1 MIDSATG
8 SANVPEG
15 HPGKQSTVATLIP
28 TRNSC
33 LPRMTGG
40 EKRVSERLEQKLE
53 DDYLLWYD
61 VPIGLKQ
68 RRPDFVV
75 FHPRRGLLV
84 LEVKDWK
91 AETIQQADRTQ
102 FTLVTDRG
110 LAKETSPLLQARA
123 YALEIGVVLERDPA
137 LRHPE
142 GHRHAGKLIMPWA
155 YGVILANITRKQF
168 IDGGLAAVIPD
179 HLAICRDE
187 LYETADAEVFQE
199 QLWAMF
205 PQVFPVALTLPQIDR
220 VRWHLFPEL
229 RVEPGSGQFGLF
241 ASSGESAS
249 RTLAIPDLVKVM
261 DAQQEQLA
269 RSLGDEHRIIHGV
282 AGSGKTMILGFR
294 AMQLARALHKPILV
308 LCYNKTLAARLEQL
322 IGERGLSERVQVYNF
337 HKWCR
342 KMLVAYHEPL
352 PPGHGKAFTDA
363 LPPAVIAGVD
373 KGQIP
378 RFQYGAVLIDEG
390 HDFEPDWYKL
400 IVQMIDPSTNS
411 LLVLYDDAQNIYGQ
425 ASRKK
430 ISWKSMGV
438 QAQGRTTIL
447 KLNYRNTLEILAVAR
462 GFASE
467 LLAERPDEDDGIP
480 LIAPESAGRRGP
492 LPELIRTDT
501 AAAQLDALI
510 AQLRDEHAHGR
521 PYSDMAVIFRNQ
533 WEGEKLQEALRRED
547 IPSRLA
553 EGNGKSSL
561 FVVGDSVK
569 LVTMHSSKGLE
580 FPFVI
585 IPGLGSL
592 PKPGQGEADEAR
604 LLYVAMTRATERLVL
619 IHHDD
624 SVFSKRIR
632 DSINE
637 VQAQLAPPG

>member
-1 MIDSATG
+1 M
-8 SANVPEG
+8 
-15 HPGKQSTVATLIP
+15 ATLIP
-28 TRNSC
+28 TRSQC

-61 VPIGLKQ
+61 VPVGLKQ
-68 RRPDFVV
+68 RHPDFVV

-91 AETIQQADRTQ
+91 ADTIRHADSTQ
-102 FTLVTDRG
+102 FTLVTERG
-110 LAKETSPLLQARA
+110 LVKENNPLLQARS

-137 LRHPE
+137 LRHP
-142 GHRHAGKLIMPWA
+142 GGSRHAGKLIMPWGW
-155 YGVILANITRKQF
+155 GVVLANITRKQF
-168 IDGGLAAVIPD
+168 DEGSLGEVLPE
-179 HLAICRDE
+179 HLVICRDE
-187 LYETADAEVFQE
+187 LYETVDAEAFQE
-199 QLWAMF
+199 RLWAMF
-205 PQVFPVALTLPQIDR
+205 PQVYPVALTLPQIDR

-229 RVEPGSGQFGLF
+229 RVEAGSGQFGLF
-241 ASSGESAS
+241 GPTDAAVRPLE
-249 RTLAIPDLVKVM
+249 IPDLVKVM

-269 RSLGDEHRIIHGV
+269 RSIGSEHRIIHGV

-294 AMQLARALHKPILV
+294 AMQLAREMSKPILV

-322 IGERGLSERVQVYNF
+322 IGERGLGEKVQVYNF

-342 KMLVAYHEPL
+342 KMLVAYHEPV
-352 PPGHGKAFTDA
+352 PPGSGKAFIEA

-373 KGQIP
+373 RGQIP
-378 RFQYGAVLIDEG
+378 RAQYGAVLVDEG

-400 IVQMIDPSTNS
+400 IVQMIDPDTNS
-411 LLVLYDDAQNIYGQ
+411 LLVLYDDAQNIYGH
-425 ASRKK
+425 ADRRK
-430 ISWKSMGV
+430 ISWKSLGV

-447 KLNYRNTLEILAVAR
+447 KLNYRNTLEILSVAR
-462 GFASE
+462 AFAQD
-467 LLAERPDEDDGIP
+467 LLASRSDDDDGVP
-480 LIAPESAGRRGP
+480 LIAPESAGRRGAV
-492 LPELIRTDT
+492 PELVRTDT
-501 AAAQLDALI
+501 ARAQMDVLI
-510 AQLRDEHAHGR
+510 ARLRDEHAHGR
-521 PYSDMAVIFRNQ
+521 AYSDMAVIYRNQ
-533 WEGEKLQEALRRED
+533 WEGERLHEALRQLG

-553 EGNGKSSL
+553 DNAGKQTL
-561 FVVGDSVK
+561 FVVEDSVK

-585 IPGLGSL
+585 IPGIGGL
-592 PKPGQGEADEAR
+592 PKEGQSEADEAR
-604 LLYVAMTRATERLVL
+604 LLYVAMTRATEHLLL

-637 VQAQLAPPG
+637 VQGQLKNAP

>member
-1 MIDSATG
+1 M
-8 SANVPEG
+8 
-15 HPGKQSTVATLIP
+15 ATLIP
-28 TRNSC
+28 TRSQC

-61 VPIGLKQ
+61 VPVGLKQ
-68 RRPDFVV
+68 RHPDFVV

-91 AETIQQADRTQ
+91 ADTIRHADSTQ
-102 FTLVTDRG
+102 FTLVTERG
-110 LAKETSPLLQARA
+110 LVKENNPLLQARS

-142 GHRHAGKLIMPWA
+142 GSRHAGKLIMPWGW
-155 YGVILANITRKQF
+155 GVVLANITRKQF
-168 IDGGLAAVIPD
+168 DEGGLGEVLPE
-179 HLAICRDE
+179 HLVICRDE
-187 LYETADAEVFQE
+187 LYETVDAEAFQE
-199 QLWAMF
+199 RLWAMF
-205 PQVFPVALTLPQIDR
+205 PQVYPVALTLPQIDR
-220 VRWHLFPEL
+220 VRWHLVPEL
-229 RVEPGSGQFGLF
+229 RVEAGSGQFGLF
-241 ASSGESAS
+241 GPTDAAVRPLE
-249 RTLAIPDLVKVM
+249 IPDLVKVM

-269 RSLGDEHRIIHGV
+269 RSIGSEHRIIHGV

-294 AMQLARALHKPILV
+294 AMQLAREMSKPILV

-322 IGERGLSERVQVYNF
+322 IGERGLGEKVQVYNF

-342 KMLVAYHEPL
+342 KMLVAYHEPV
-352 PPGHGKAFTDA
+352 PPGSGKAFIEA

-373 KGQIP
+373 RGQIP
-378 RFQYGAVLIDEG
+378 RAQYGAVLVDEG

-400 IVQMIDPSTNS
+400 IVQMIDPDTNS
-411 LLVLYDDAQNIYGQ
+411 LLVLYDDAQNIYGH
-425 ASRKK
+425 ADRRK
-430 ISWKSMGV
+430 ISWKSLGV

-447 KLNYRNTLEILAVAR
+447 KLNYRNTLEILSVAR
-462 GFASE
+462 AFAQD
-467 LLAERPDEDDGIP
+467 LLASRSDDDDGVP
-480 LIAPESAGRRGP
+480 LIAPESAGRRGAV
-492 LPELIRTDT
+492 PELVRTDT
-501 AAAQLDALI
+501 ARAQMDVLI
-510 AQLRDEHAHGR
+510 ARLRDEHAHGR
-521 PYSDMAVIFRNQ
+521 AYSDMAVIYRNQ
-533 WEGEKLQEALRRED
+533 WEGERLHEALRQLG

-553 EGNGKSSL
+553 DNAGKQTL
-561 FVVGDSVK
+561 FVVEDSVK

-585 IPGLGSL
+585 IPGIGGL
-592 PKPGQGEADEAR
+592 PKEGQSEADEAR
-604 LLYVAMTRATERLVL
+604 LLYVAMTRATEHLLL

-637 VQAQLAPPG
+637 VQGQLKNAP

>member
-1 MIDSATG
+1 M
-8 SANVPEG
+8 
-15 HPGKQSTVATLIP
+15 ATLIP
-28 TRNSC
+28 TRSQC

-61 VPIGLKQ
+61 VPVGLKQ
-68 RRPDFVV
+68 RHPDFVV

-91 AETIQQADRTQ
+91 ADTIRHADSTQ
-102 FTLVTDRG
+102 FTLVTERG
-110 LAKETSPLLQARA
+110 LVKENNPLLQARA

-142 GHRHAGKLIMPWA
+142 GSRHAGKLIMPWGW
-155 YGVILANITRKQF
+155 GVVLANITRRQF
-168 IDGGLAAVIPD
+168 DEGGLGEVLPE
-179 HLAICRDE
+179 HLVICRDE
-187 LYETADAEVFQE
+187 LYETVDAEAFQE
-199 QLWAMF
+199 RLWAMF
-205 PQVFPVALTLPQIDR
+205 PQVYPVALTLPQIDR

-241 ASSGESAS
+241 GPTDAAVRPLE
-249 RTLAIPDLVKVM
+249 IPDLVKVM

-269 RSLGDEHRIIHGV
+269 RSIGSEHRIIHGV

-294 AMQLARALHKPILV
+294 AMQLAREMSKPILV

-322 IGERGLSERVQVYNF
+322 IGERGLGERVQVYNF

-352 PPGHGKAFTDA
+352 PPGSGKAFIEA

-373 KGQIP
+373 GGRIP
-378 RFQYGAVLIDEG
+378 RAQYGAVLVDEG

-400 IVQMIDPSTNS
+400 IVQMIDPDTNS
-411 LLVLYDDAQNIYGQ
+411 LLVLYDDAQNIYGN
-425 ASRKK
+425 ANRRR
-430 ISWKSMGV
+430 ISWKSLGV

-447 KLNYRNTLEILAVAR
+447 KLNYRNTLEILSVAR
-462 GFASE
+462 AFAQD
-467 LLAERPDEDDGIP
+467 LLASRSDDDDGVP
-480 LIAPESAGRRGP
+480 LVAPESAGRRGAV
-492 LPELIRTDT
+492 PELVRTDT
-501 AAAQLDALI
+501 ARAQMDVLVAR
-510 AQLRDEHAHGR
+510 LRDEHAHGR
-521 PYSDMAVIFRNQ
+521 PYSDMAVIYRNQ
-533 WEGEKLQEALRRED
+533 WEGEKLQEVLRQLG

-553 EGNGKSSL
+553 DNAGKQTL
-561 FVVGDSVK
+561 FVVEDSVK

-585 IPGLGSL
+585 IPGIGGL
-592 PKPGQGEADEAR
+592 PKEGQSEADEAR
-604 LLYVAMTRATERLVL
+604 LLYVAMTRATEHLLL

-637 VQAQLAPPG
+637 VQGQLENAR

>member
-1 MIDSATG
+1 
-8 SANVPEG
+8 
-15 HPGKQSTVATLIP
+15 
-28 TRNSC
+28 
-33 LPRMTGG
+33 MTGG
-40 EKRVSERLEQKLE
+40 EKRFSERLEQKLE

-61 VPIGLKQ
+61 VPVGLKQ

-75 FHPRRGLLV
+75 FHPRRGMLV

-91 AETIQQADRTQ
+91 AETIQHADGTQ
-102 FTLVTDRG
+102 FTLVTERG
-110 LAKETSPLLQARA
+110 LVKENNPLLQARA

-137 LRHPE
+137 LRHPPSS
-142 GHRHAGKLIMPWA
+142 RHAGKLLMPWA
-155 YGVILANITRKQF
+155 YGVVLANISRKQF
-168 IDGGLAAVIPD
+168 VDGGLDAVIPE

-187 LYETADAEVFQE
+187 IYDTVEPEAFQE
-199 QLWAMF
+199 KLWAMV

-220 VRWHLFPEL
+220 VRWHLFPEI
-229 RVEPGSGQFGLF
+229 RVAPGEGQFGLF
-241 ASSGESAS
+241 DQPAEAAA
-249 RTLAIPDLVKVM
+249 RPLQIPDLVKVM

-294 AMQLARALHKPILV
+294 AMQLARELAKPILV
-308 LCYNKTLAARLEQL
+308 LCYNKTLAARLDQL
-322 IGERGLSERVQVYNF
+322 LGERGLSEKVQVYNF
-337 HKWCR
+337 HKWCH
-342 KMLVAYHEPL
+342 KMLAAYHVEL
-352 PPGHGKAFTDA
+352 PAQGSADFFEQMVQR
-363 LPPAVIAGVD
+363 VIDGVER
-373 KGQIP
+373 GQIP
-378 RFQYGAVLIDEG
+378 RFQYGAVLVDEG

-400 IVQMIDPSTNS
+400 IVQMIDPATNS
-411 LLVLYDDAQNIYGQ
+411 LLVLYDDAQNIYGK
-425 ASRKK
+425 AGRRKL
-430 ISWKSMGV
+430 SWKSLGV

-462 GFASE
+462 NFAGE
-467 LLAERPDEDDGIP
+467 LLAARSDDDDGVP

-521 PYSDMAVIFRNQ
+521 PWGEMAVIYRAG
-533 WEGEKLQEALRRED
+533 WEGEKLHDALERLA
-547 IPSRLA
+547 IPSSLA
-553 EGNGKSSL
+553 DENGKQAL
-561 FVVGDSVK
+561 FVVKDSVK
-569 LVTMHSSKGLE
+569 LLTMHSCKGLE

-592 PKPGQGEADEAR
+592 PRENQREVDEAR

-619 IHHDD
+619 IHHLD
-624 SVFSKRIR
+624 SMFSKSIR

-637 VQAQLAPPG
+637 VQAQLAR

>member
-1 MIDSATG
+1 M
-8 SANVPEG
+8 
-15 HPGKQSTVATLIP
+15 ATLIP

-61 VPIGLKQ
+61 VPVGLKQ
-68 RRPDFVV
+68 RHPDFVV

-91 AETIQQADRTQ
+91 ADTIRHADSTQ

-110 LAKETSPLLQARA
+110 LVKENNPLLQARA

-142 GHRHAGKLIMPWA
+142 GSHYAGKLIMPWGW
-155 YGVILANITRKQF
+155 GVVLANITRKQF
-168 IDGGLAAVIPD
+168 DEGALGEVLPE
-179 HLAICRDE
+179 HLVICRDE
-187 LYETADAEVFQE
+187 LYETVEAEAFQE
-199 QLWAMF
+199 RLWAMF
-205 PQVFPVALTLPQIDR
+205 PQVYPVALTLPQIDR

-229 RVEPGSGQFGLF
+229 RVEAGSGQFGLF
-241 ASSGESAS
+241 GPTDAAVRPLE
-249 RTLAIPDLVKVM
+249 IPDLIKVM

-269 RSLGDEHRIIHGV
+269 RSIGDEHRIIHGV

-294 AMQLARALHKPILV
+294 AMQLAREMSRPILV

-322 IGERGLSERVQVYNF
+322 IGERGLGEKVQVYNF

-342 KMLVAYHEPL
+342 KMLVAYNEPL
-352 PPGHGKAFTDA
+352 PPGSGKAFVEA
-363 LPPAVIAGVD
+363 LPPAVISGVD
-373 KGQIP
+373 RGQIP
-378 RFQYGAVLIDEG
+378 RAQYGAVLVDEG

-400 IVQMIDPSTNS
+400 IVQMIDPATNS
-411 LLVLYDDAQNIYGQ
+411 LLVLYDDAQNIYGNPD
-425 ASRKK
+425 RRK
-430 ISWKSMGV
+430 ISWKSLGV

-447 KLNYRNTLEILAVAR
+447 KLNYRNTLEILSVAR
-462 GFASE
+462 VFAQD
-467 LLAERPDEDDGIP
+467 LLASRSDEADGDGVP
-480 LIAPESAGRRGP
+480 LIAPESAGRRGAV
-492 LPELIRTDT
+492 PELVRTDT
-501 AAAQLDALI
+501 ARAQMDVLI
-510 AQLRDEHAHGR
+510 ARLRDEHAHGR
-521 PYSDMAVIFRNQ
+521 PWSDMAVIYRNQ
-533 WEGEKLQEALRRED
+533 WEGEKLHEVLKRLD

-553 EGNGKSSL
+553 DNAGKQTL
-561 FVVGDSVK
+561 FVVEDSVK

-585 IPGLGSL
+585 IPGIGGL
-592 PKPGQGEADEAR
+592 PKEGQSEADEAR
-604 LLYVAMTRATERLVL
+604 LLYVAMTRATERLLL
-619 IHHDD
+619 IHHED

-632 DSINE
+632 DSIND
-637 VQAQLAPPG
+637 VTAQLAAP